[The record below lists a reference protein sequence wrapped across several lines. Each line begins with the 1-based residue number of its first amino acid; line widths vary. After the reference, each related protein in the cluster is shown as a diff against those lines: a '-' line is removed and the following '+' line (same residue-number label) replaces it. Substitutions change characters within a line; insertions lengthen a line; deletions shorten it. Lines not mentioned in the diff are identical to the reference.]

1 MEQKEEI
8 IKFYVCSLIDIL
20 GQKEKLI
27 QLDGLNS
34 QKDKEYIN
42 SVFKQTYGVVKKFR
56 EDMKNSTDFFNELKA
71 KNALNTS
78 FSSNN
83 IEIKAFSDLIISY
96 LSLENNQNDLKS
108 KAIYLLLIS
117 NCEVFLNLL
126 ANGVALRGGI
136 DIGMAIKT
144 EEDEIYGT
152 ALLKPYILESKI
164 AKSIR
169 IVIGQELYNHIQHVI
184 SLSEDSNKSTEYKH
198 NVIFAKLCMKLIK
211 QDSDGEYILDYL
223 SDEFKKMESFQ
234 ELSKKAKLF
243 LDTQYNDLRL
253 KSQFEIA
260 KKYQQAIKYFEAN
273 DIFA

>member
-27 QLDGLNS
+27 QLDGLNL
-34 QKDKEYIN
+34 QENKEYIN
-42 SVFKQTYGVVKKFR
+42 SVFNQTYGVVKKFR
-56 EDMKNSTDFFNELKA
+56 KDMKNSTGFFNELKK

-83 IEIKAFSDLIISY
+83 IKIKAFSDLIISY

-108 KAIYLLLIS
+108 GAIYLLLIS
-117 NCEVFLNLL
+117 NCEVFLSML
-126 ANGVALRGGI
+126 ANRVVLRGGI

-169 IVIGQELYNHIQHVI
+169 IVIGQELFNYIHSTS
-184 SLSEDSNKSTEYKH
+184 SLSEDSDKSGE
-198 NVIFAKLCMKLIK
+198 FAKLCMKLIK
-211 QDSDGEYILDYL
+211 QDNDGEYILDYL
-223 SDEFKKMESFQ
+223 SDEFKQMESFKK
-234 ELSKKAKLF
+234 LSKKAKEF
-243 LDTQYNDLRL
+243 LDSQYNDLRL

-273 DIFA
+273 NIFV

>member
-8 IKFYVCSLIDIL
+8 IKFYVCSLMDIL

-27 QLDGLNS
+27 QLDGLDP
-34 QKDKEYIN
+34 QKDEEHIKF
-42 SVFKQTYGVVKKFR
+42 VFKQTYGIIKEFRKKI
-56 EDMKNSTDFFNELKA
+56 KNSIYFFNELTTKQSPDA
-71 KNALNTS
+71 K

-96 LSLENNQNDLKS
+96 LSLENNENDFKS
-108 KAIYLLLIS
+108 EAIYLLLLS
-117 NCEVFLNLL
+117 NCEVFLNMLV
-126 ANGVALRGGI
+126 NGVALRGGI

-169 IVIGQELYNHIQHVI
+169 IVIGQELFNYIHSTI
-184 SLSEDSNKSTEYKH
+184 SQSEDSNKSRE
-198 NVIFAKLCMKLIK
+198 FAKLCMKLIK

-223 SDEFKKMESFQ
+223 SDEFTEMKSF
-234 ELSKKAKLF
+234 EHLSKKAKLF
-243 LDTQYNDLRL
+243 LDSQYNDLRL

-273 DIFA
+273 NIFA